1 MVHEAPKAAP
11 PPQPLAGC
19 RVLDLST
26 LLPGPWA
33 TGQLAAFGAEVI
45 KIEPPGGDPLRHM
58 NPAMFDLVNR
68 GRQSLVLDLR
78 QEADRQALLDL
89 VRDADV
95 LVEGMRPGALAR
107 QGLDLATLWAA
118 NPRLVVASLS
128 GYGWSGPYR
137 DHGGHDMGL
146 LALSGYFA
154 IPSQLD
160 GACARPQVRLADL
173 IAGHYAAFAITMAW
187 LQARAS
193 GKGCHVDAALF
204 DATCAWTLPMLLGSP
219 PFAQAAD
226 LPHIMAD
233 SALYRTADGRQ
244 LAVAT
249 LEDKFW
255 RGFVDAAA
263 AADGGAALASP
274 AWASRRGRDADKQAL
289 AAALTLTIAS
299 RPLAWWQQQLAR
311 VDTTVTPVY
320 QRDEALVD
328 PQVLARELFTR
339 HADGTASV
347 RHPSLFDG
355 VATPALPPAP
365 KLDEHRDRLRPSAQ
379 RSPSPTAP
387 A

>member
-1 MVHEAPKAAP
+1 MAHDATTA
-11 PPQPLAGC
+11 PQPLAGC

-45 KIEPPGGDPLRHM
+45 KIEPPGGDPLRQM
-58 NPAMFDLVNR
+58 NPAMFDLIHR
-68 GRQSLVLDLR
+68 GRQSIVLDLR
-78 QEADRQALLDL
+78 QDADRQALIEL
-89 VRDADV
+89 VREADV

-107 QGLDLATLWAA
+107 QGLDVATLQSA

-128 GYGWSGPYR
+128 GYGWSGPYQ

-160 GACARPQVRLADL
+160 GATARPQLRLADL
-173 IAGHYAAFAITMAW
+173 IAGQYAAFAIVMAW
-187 LQARAS
+187 MRARAT

-219 PFAQAAD
+219 AFKQPAD

-255 RGFVDAAA
+255 RGFVEAAA
-263 AADGGAALASP
+263 GAEGGAALASP
-274 AWASRRGRDADKQAL
+274 AWAQRRGRDADKPAL
-289 AAALTLTIAS
+289 AAALALTIRS
-299 RPLAWWQQQLAR
+299 RPLAWWRQQLAR
-311 VDTTVTPVY
+311 VDTTVAPVY
-320 QRDEALVD
+320 QRDETLAD
-328 PQVLARELFTR
+328 PQVRARELVTR
-339 HADGTASV
+339 HDDGSASV
-347 RHPSLFDG
+347 RYPSLFDG

-365 KLDEHRDRLRPSAQ
+365 RLDEHRALLRPGSP
-379 RSPSPTAP
+379 PSPIRSN
-387 A
+387 